1 MVDGIHAA
9 RRGAERKLP
18 ITISRARL
26 DASLIRMGG
35 RAVDC
40 ARLESVCSLTGTQ
53 GSNPCPSE
61 NYATSRS
68 STSNSAASTLLN
80 RRDENPPRRDSTV
93 APLNH
98 QPSTRRC
105 NRRSTTLSSRN
116 RSPVPA
122 SLRTFGTRS
131 RVPSKLRAA
140 QPNRL
145 PVPSAAP
152 NRE

>member
-53 GSNPCPSE
+53 GSNPCPS
-61 NYATSRS
+61 AS
-68 STSNSAASTLLN
+68 SDNLLRVSNLSERYVGLL
-80 RRDENPPRRDSTV
+80 E
-93 APLNH
+93 
-98 QPSTRRC
+98 
-105 NRRSTTLSSRN
+105 
-116 RSPVPA
+116 
-122 SLRTFGTRS
+122 FGYH
-131 RVPSKLRAA
+131 VLI
-140 QPNRL
+140 
-145 PVPSAAP
+145 
-152 NRE
+152 